1 MKTLLPLLMVLA
13 VGVAHAQAD
22 FSPKPVRIIS
32 PYPPGGA
39 ADALARQIAAPLGK
53 RLNQSVVVE
62 NRPGAGGTIGANA
75 CKSSPPDG
83 FTYCMFL
90 TDIVALNPYTFKRLA
105 CDADRDFIPVAA
117 VASLELVIVGP
128 ATGPG
133 TLKEAL
139 AFAKANP
146 GKVNWASFGIGTSA
160 HLLLERIKKSAGVDI
175 QHIPY
180 QGGGPAVNALLSNE
194 VQLTMLA
201 AAQALPHIQSGKMKA
216 LAALG
221 NKRLATFPEVATL
234 SEQGIDFTSTLWL
247 GLFAP
252 VGSSPGH
259 LATVNRNVN
268 EILTDSAF
276 VQQVLAPAGY
286 LPIPGTPQSFAER
299 IRRDQSEW
307 GGIARGLNLA
317 LE

>member
-1 MKTLLPLLMVLA
+1 MKMLLPLLLA
-13 VGVAHAQAD
+13 LTTITAFAQAD
-22 FSPKPVRIIS
+22 FSAKPLRIIS

-62 NRPGAGGTIGANA
+62 NKPGAGGSIGATA

-83 FTYCMFL
+83 YTYCMFL

-105 CDADRDFIPVAA
+105 YDADRDFAPVAS

-128 ATGPG
+128 AAGPG

-139 AFAKANP
+139 AYAKANP
-146 GKVNWASFGIGTSA
+146 GKLNWGSFGIGTSA
-160 HLLLERIKKSAGVDI
+160 HLLLEKIKKSAGVDI

-180 QGGGPAVNALLSNE
+180 QGGGPAVNAVLSGE

-201 AAQALPHIQSGKMKA
+201 AAQAQPHIQSGKMKP

-221 NKRLATFPEVATL
+221 GRRLATFPEVPTL
-234 SEQGIDFTSTLWL
+234 AEQGIDFNSTLWL

-252 VGSSPGH
+252 VGVSAAH
-259 LATVNRNVN
+259 VAVVNRTVN
-268 EILTDSAF
+268 EILSDPSF
-276 VQQVLAPAGY
+276 VQQVLVPAGY
-286 LPIPGTPQSFAER
+286 LPIPGTPQAFTER
-299 IRRDQSEW
+299 VKRDQLEW
-307 GGIARGLNLA
+307 GSIARGLNLA

>member
-105 CDADRDFIPVAA
+105 YDADRDFIGKAA
-117 VASLELVIVGP
+117 LQANP
-128 ATGPG
+128 ATKQVLGLVLEDKGVLRAHQTVFTAQGEGETTSGTFSPTLEKSIAMARLPLGVAPG
-133 TLKEAL
+133 DSVE
-139 AFAKANP
+139 
-146 GKVNWASFGIGTSA
+146 
-160 HLLLERIKKSAGVDI
+160 VDI
-175 QHIPY
+175 
-180 QGGGPAVNALLSNE
+180 
-194 VQLTMLA
+194 
-201 AAQALPHIQSGKMKA
+201 
-216 LAALG
+216 
-221 NKRLATFPEVATL
+221 
-234 SEQGIDFTSTLWL
+234 
-247 GLFAP
+247 
-252 VGSSPGH
+252 
-259 LATVNRNVN
+259 
-268 EILTDSAF
+268 
-276 VQQVLAPAGY
+276 
-286 LPIPGTPQSFAER
+286 
-299 IRRDQSEW
+299 
-307 GGIARGLNLA
+307 
-317 LE
+317 

>member
-1 MKTLLPLLMVLA
+1 
-13 VGVAHAQAD
+13 
-22 FSPKPVRIIS
+22 
-32 PYPPGGA
+32 
-39 ADALARQIAAPLGK
+39 
-53 RLNQSVVVE
+53 
-62 NRPGAGGTIGANA
+62 
-75 CKSSPPDG
+75 
-83 FTYCMFL
+83 
-90 TDIVALNPYTFKRLA
+90 
-105 CDADRDFIPVAA
+105 
-117 VASLELVIVGP
+117 
-128 ATGPG
+128 
-133 TLKEAL
+133 
-139 AFAKANP
+139 
-146 GKVNWASFGIGTSA
+146 
-160 HLLLERIKKSAGVDI
+160 
-175 QHIPY
+175 
-180 QGGGPAVNALLSNE
+180 
-194 VQLTMLA
+194 
-201 AAQALPHIQSGKMKA
+201 MKA